1 MFFRNFR
8 KAQQSRNRRESGSK
22 KGCNTEFAEA
32 KANFL
37 ASTQD
42 ECQGGRQLLGL
53 MLVLDIYLGLF
64 RKIISISV
72 PATGFLTCKA
82 CLFLFLGDN

>member
-1 MFFRNFR
+1 MFFRNFGR
-8 KAQQSRNRRESGSK
+8 AQQSRNRRESGSK
-22 KGCNTEFAEA
+22 NSCNTEFAEA

-37 ASTQD
+37 AGTQA

-64 RKIISISV
+64 LMIISV
-72 PATGFLTCKA
+72 PATGFFTCKA
-82 CLFLFLGDN
+82 SLLLFLGNN